1 MKIENKNE
9 NLIPII
15 HRLVTNNKGENY
27 WFNACAG
34 YVMECLGEKDYDYSF
49 FAGITGDNFTQH
61 YKFGFYGDGVSAY
74 PEFYGEGEFF
84 RNIFAICGYEADYVF
99 VRDMAENREK
109 YLNEIV
115 RYIDMGIPVISLGS
129 DVRPTGVY
137 VGYEE
142 GGEVLLYMSGENDEP
157 KRISADIAMKKNG
170 SRSGDFTLTEEKNPD
185 NDACIFVREK
195 KESVPLADIYRK
207 TIFKLPELLTVNNEK
222 FCFGAAAFRK
232 WADDIDSGIFD
243 EMEIEKFDGWGMY
256 QNFVCVLATNGSCC
270 FNFLNKALELNP
282 DMNFLREISDLYRKT
297 GAMWGELEEIGGGF
311 NISLETLQNKE
322 KRAKITEKLRDFAY
336 VFDDIVNVLK
346 KGKMSC
352 KN

>member
-74 PEFYGEGEFF
+74 PEFYGDGEFF
-84 RNIFAICGYEADYVF
+84 RNIFAICGYKADYIF
-99 VRDMAENREK
+99 VRDMAKNSEK
-109 YLNEIV
+109 YLNEII
-115 RYIDMGIPVISLGS
+115 RYIDMGIPIISLGS

-142 GGEVLLYMSGENDEP
+142 GGKVLLYISGENDEP
-157 KRISADIAMKKNG
+157 KRISVDKAMEKTDARGVN
-170 SRSGDFTLTEEKNPD
+170 FTLTEIELKNPN
-185 NDACIFVREK
+185 NDACIFVRGK

-207 TIFKLPELLTVNNEK
+207 AIFKLPELLTVDNEK

-232 WADDIDSGIFD
+232 WADDIDGGIFD
-243 EMEIEKFDGWGMY
+243 GMENEKFDGWGMY

-282 DMNFLREISDLYRKT
+282 DMIFLREISDLYHKT
-297 GAMWGELEEIGGGF
+297 GDMWGELEKIGGGF

-322 KRAKITEKLRDFAY
+322 KRGKIIGKLRDFADVY
-336 VFDDIVNVLK
+336 DDILNVFK
-346 KGKMSC
+346 KW
-352 KN
+352 